1 MIAHHLSF
9 YFFAKQG
16 VGVTAEVKNGS
27 DFLDLTFE
35 HLIFVEK
42 MAKMFLVFD
51 LVNDFHGF
59 GLVLN

>member
-27 DFLDLTFE
+27 DFLDITFA
-35 HLIFVEK
+35 HLILAEK
-42 MAKMFLVFD
+42 MAKIVLVFD
-51 LVNDFHGF
+51 LVDEFNVFWV
-59 GLVLN
+59 VLN